1 GALDWYVQ
9 QRFGR
14 FLTTRSQRRSRRLG
28 EGSLYAA
35 LQGLGLVYLRKRY
48 KSRQLLVNAC
58 G

>member
-1 GALDWYVQ
+1 WYVQ